1 MEIITSLDAE
11 LKNKYP
17 ATVIALGT
25 FDGLHLGHTDVIN
38 TAKDYAERNGLK
50 LAVFTFSNH
59 PLALIRPDLV
69 PVRIISAEEKIKLLE
84 SFGVDYLINIPFT
97 EDFAALSPD
106 EFLDRLACFNYRCLV
121 VGENFTY
128 GFLGSGK
135 TETLE
140 RSGRK
145 NGFDVIVRPLVK
157 MNGNVVSSTGIRNL
171 IQAGHIEY
179 ANRMLGRAY
188 AITGKIVHGEQRGR
202 KLGFPTANIELV
214 HGEMAVPAPGVY
226 AVTASIEGSIYEGM
240 GNIGNNPTF
249 NDVEHARLE
258 VNLFNCSGDL
268 YGKTMSVQF
277 HKYIRA
283 EKKFSGVEELCRQ
296 IEEDKKAHCLE
307 IRCSGGFYALAITEK
322 WRNYNVNT

>member
-38 TAKDYAERNGLK
+38 TARNYAERSGLK

-188 AITGKIVHGEQRGR
+188 SITGKIVHGEQRGH
-202 KLGFPTANIELV
+202 KLGFPTANIELL

-296 IEEDKKAHCLE
+296 IEEDKKAIKTYFLDKKQ
-307 IRCSGGFYALAITEK
+307 LPDT
-322 WRNYNVNT
+322 

>member
-38 TAKDYAERNGLK
+38 TARDYAERSGLK

-202 KLGFPTANIELV
+202 KLGFPTANIELL

-226 AVTASIEGSIYEGM
+226 AVTASIESSIYEGM

-296 IEEDKKAHCLE
+296 IEEDKKAIKTYFLNKKQ
-307 IRCSGGFYALAITEK
+307 LPDT
-322 WRNYNVNT
+322 

>member
-38 TAKDYAERNGLK
+38 TARDYAERNRLK

-145 NGFDVIVRPLVK
+145 NGFDVIVRSLVK
-157 MNGNVVSSTGIRNL
+157 INGNVVSSTGIRNL

-188 AITGKIVHGEQRGR
+188 AITGTIVHGEQRGR
-202 KLGFPTANIELV
+202 KLGFPTANIELL

-296 IEEDKKAHCLE
+296 IEEDKN
-307 IRCSGGFYALAITEK
+307 AIKTYFLNK
-322 WRNYNVNT
+322 KQLPDT

>member
-106 EFLDRLACFNYRCLV
+106 EFLDRLDCFNYRCLV

-188 AITGKIVHGEQRGR
+188 AITGTIVHGEQRGR
-202 KLGFPTANIELV
+202 KLGFPTANIELL

-296 IEEDKKAHCLE
+296 IEEDKKAIKTYFLNKKQ
-307 IRCSGGFYALAITEK
+307 LPDT
-322 WRNYNVNT
+322 

>member
-38 TAKDYAERNGLK
+38 TAKDYAERSGLK

-69 PVRIISAEEKIKLLE
+69 PVRIISAEEKIKLFE

-188 AITGKIVHGEQRGR
+188 AITGTIVHGEQRGR
-202 KLGFPTANIELV
+202 KLGFPTANIELL

-226 AVTASIEGSIYEGM
+226 AVTASIEGSIYKGM

-258 VNLFNCSGDL
+258 VNLFNCSRDL

-296 IEEDKKAHCLE
+296 IEEDKKAIKTYFLNKKQ
-307 IRCSGGFYALAITEK
+307 LPDT
-322 WRNYNVNT
+322 

>member
-25 FDGLHLGHTDVIN
+25 FDGLHLGHIDVIN
-38 TAKDYAERNGLK
+38 TARDYAERSGLK

-106 EFLDRLACFNYRCLV
+106 EFLEKLACFNYRCLV

-188 AITGKIVHGEQRGR
+188 SITGKIVHGEQRGR
-202 KLGFPTANIELV
+202 KLGFPTANIELL

-296 IEEDKKAHCLE
+296 IEEDKKAIKTYFLNKKQ
-307 IRCSGGFYALAITEK
+307 LPDT
-322 WRNYNVNT
+322 

>member
-38 TAKDYAERNGLK
+38 TARNYAERSGLK

-145 NGFDVIVRPLVK
+145 NGFDFIVRPLVK

-202 KLGFPTANIELV
+202 KLGFPTANIELL

-296 IEEDKKAHCLE
+296 IEEDKKAIKTYFLNKKQ
-307 IRCSGGFYALAITEK
+307 LPDT
-322 WRNYNVNT
+322 

>member
-38 TAKDYAERNGLK
+38 TARDYAERSGLK

-106 EFLDRLACFNYRCLV
+106 EFLEKLACFNYRCLV

-202 KLGFPTANIELV
+202 KLGFPTANIELL

-226 AVTASIEGSIYEGM
+226 AVTASIEGRIYEGM

-296 IEEDKKAHCLE
+296 IEEDKN
-307 IRCSGGFYALAITEK
+307 AIKTYFLNK
-322 WRNYNVNT
+322 KQLPDT

>member
-17 ATVIALGT
+17 ETVIALGT

-38 TAKDYAERNGLK
+38 TAKDYAERSGLK

-84 SFGVDYLINIPFT
+84 SFDVDYLINIPFT

-157 MNGNVVSSTGIRNL
+157 INGNVVSSTGIRNL

-202 KLGFPTANIELV
+202 KLGFPTANIELL

-296 IEEDKKAHCLE
+296 IEEDKN
-307 IRCSGGFYALAITEK
+307 AIKTYFLNK
-322 WRNYNVNT
+322 KQLPDT

>member
-1 MEIITSLDAE
+1 MEIITSLASD
-11 LKNKYP
+11 LKTEYP

-25 FDGLHLGHTDVIN
+25 FDGLHLGHNDVIK
-38 TAKDYAERNGLK
+38 TAGEYARQNGLK

-69 PVRIISAEEKIKLLE
+69 PVRIISAEDKIKLLAAC
-84 SFGVDYLINIPFT
+84 GVDYLINIPFT

-106 EFLDRLACFNYRCLV
+106 EFLEALKQFNYRCLV

-135 TETLE
+135 TDTLE

-145 NGFDVIVRPLVK
+145 NGFKVIVRPLVK
-157 MNGNVVSSTGIRNL
+157 MNGNIVSSTGIRNL
-171 IQAGHIEY
+171 IRAGHIGY
-179 ANRMLGRAY
+179 ANEMLGRAY
-188 AITGKIVHGEQRGR
+188 AITGQIVHGEQRGR

-226 AVTASIEGSIYEGM
+226 AVTAEIEGKMYEGM

-249 NDVEHARLE
+249 DDVEHVRLE
-258 VNLFNCSGDL
+258 VNLFDCSGDL
-268 YGKTMSVQF
+268 YGKQMKVYF

-296 IEEDKKAHCLE
+296 IDADKE
-307 IRCSGGFYALAITEK
+307 AIK
-322 WRNYNVNT
+322 GYFLSKKSLPAG

>member
-38 TAKDYAERNGLK
+38 TARDYAERSGLK

-157 MNGNVVSSTGIRNL
+157 INGNVVSSTGIRNL

-188 AITGKIVHGEQRGR
+188 SITGTIVHGEQRGR
-202 KLGFPTANIELV
+202 KLGFPTANIELL

-226 AVTASIEGSIYEGM
+226 AVTVSIEGSIYEGM

-296 IEEDKKAHCLE
+296 IEEDKKAIKTYFLNKKQ
-307 IRCSGGFYALAITEK
+307 LPDT
-322 WRNYNVNT
+322 

>member
-38 TAKDYAERNGLK
+38 TAKDYAERSGLK

-97 EDFAALSPD
+97 ENFAALSPD

-202 KLGFPTANIELV
+202 KLGFPTANIELL

-249 NDVEHARLE
+249 NDVEHVRLE

-296 IEEDKKAHCLE
+296 IEEDKKAIKTYFLNKKQ
-307 IRCSGGFYALAITEK
+307 LPDT
-322 WRNYNVNT
+322 

>member
-38 TAKDYAERNGLK
+38 TARNYAERSGLK

-97 EDFAALSPD
+97 KDFAALSPD

-157 MNGNVVSSTGIRNL
+157 INGNVVSSTGIRNL

-188 AITGKIVHGEQRGR
+188 AITGTIVHGEQRGR
-202 KLGFPTANIELV
+202 KLGFPTANIELL

-226 AVTASIEGSIYEGM
+226 AVTASIESSIYEGM

-296 IEEDKKAHCLE
+296 IEEDKKAIKTYFLNKKQ
-307 IRCSGGFYALAITEK
+307 LPDT
-322 WRNYNVNT
+322 

>member
-38 TAKDYAERNGLK
+38 TAKDYAERSGLK

-157 MNGNVVSSTGIRNL
+157 INGNVVSSTGIRNL

-202 KLGFPTANIELV
+202 KLGFPTANIELL

-226 AVTASIEGSIYEGM
+226 AVTVSIEGSIYEGM

-296 IEEDKKAHCLE
+296 IEEDKKAIKTYFLNKKQ
-307 IRCSGGFYALAITEK
+307 LPDT
-322 WRNYNVNT
+322 

>member
-38 TAKDYAERNGLK
+38 TARNYAERSGLK

-106 EFLDRLACFNYRCLV
+106 EFLERLDCFNYRCLV

-157 MNGNVVSSTGIRNL
+157 MNGNIVSSTGIRNL

-202 KLGFPTANIELV
+202 KLGFPTANIELL

-296 IEEDKKAHCLE
+296 IEEDKKAIKTYFLNKKQ
-307 IRCSGGFYALAITEK
+307 LPDT
-322 WRNYNVNT
+322 

>member
-38 TAKDYAERNGLK
+38 TAKDYAERSGLK

-69 PVRIISAEEKIKLLE
+69 PVRIISAEEKIKLFE

-202 KLGFPTANIELV
+202 KLGFPTANIELL

-296 IEEDKKAHCLE
+296 IEEDKKAIKTYFLNKKQ
-307 IRCSGGFYALAITEK
+307 LPDT
-322 WRNYNVNT
+322 

>member
-38 TAKDYAERNGLK
+38 TAKDYAERSGLK

-157 MNGNVVSSTGIRNL
+157 INGNVVSSTGIRNL

-188 AITGKIVHGEQRGR
+188 TITGKIVHGEQRGR
-202 KLGFPTANIELV
+202 KLGFPTANIELL

-283 EKKFSGVEELCRQ
+283 EKKFSVVEELCQQ
-296 IEEDKKAHCLE
+296 IEEDKKAIKTYFLNKKQL
-307 IRCSGGFYALAITEK
+307 SDT
-322 WRNYNVNT
+322 

>member
-1 MEIITSLDAE
+1 M
-11 LKNKYP
+11 
-17 ATVIALGT
+17 
-25 FDGLHLGHTDVIN
+25 
-38 TAKDYAERNGLK
+38 
-50 LAVFTFSNH
+50 
-59 PLALIRPDLV
+59 V

-106 EFLDRLACFNYRCLV
+106 EFLDRLVCFNYRCLV

-135 TETLE
+135 TEKLE

-188 AITGKIVHGEQRGR
+188 AITGTIVHGEQRGR
-202 KLGFPTANIELV
+202 KLGFPTANIELL

-258 VNLFNCSGDL
+258 VNLFNCSRDL

-296 IEEDKKAHCLE
+296 IEEDKKAIKTYFLNKKQ
-307 IRCSGGFYALAITEK
+307 LLDT
-322 WRNYNVNT
+322 

>member
-38 TAKDYAERNGLK
+38 TARDYAERSGLK

-97 EDFAALSPD
+97 EDFAALSSD

-179 ANRMLGRAY
+179 ANRMLGRSY
-188 AITGKIVHGEQRGR
+188 AITGTIVHGEQRGR
-202 KLGFPTANIELV
+202 KLGFPTANIELL

-296 IEEDKKAHCLE
+296 IEEDKKAIKTYFLNKKQLP
-307 IRCSGGFYALAITEK
+307 GA
-322 WRNYNVNT
+322 

>member
-1 MEIITSLDAE
+1 M
-11 LKNKYP
+11 
-17 ATVIALGT
+17 
-25 FDGLHLGHTDVIN
+25 
-38 TAKDYAERNGLK
+38 
-50 LAVFTFSNH
+50 
-59 PLALIRPDLV
+59 
-69 PVRIISAEEKIKLLE
+69 
-84 SFGVDYLINIPFT
+84 DYLINIPFT

-106 EFLDRLACFNYRCLV
+106 EFLDRLAYFNYRCLV

-157 MNGNVVSSTGIRNL
+157 INGNVVSSTGIRNL

-188 AITGKIVHGEQRGR
+188 AIPEKLVHGEQRGR
-202 KLGFPTANIELV
+202 KLGFPTANIELL

-296 IEEDKKAHCLE
+296 IEEDKKAIKTYFLNKKQ
-307 IRCSGGFYALAITEK
+307 LPDT
-322 WRNYNVNT
+322 

>member
-38 TAKDYAERNGLK
+38 TAKDYAERSGLK

-202 KLGFPTANIELV
+202 KLGFPTANIELL

-296 IEEDKKAHCLE
+296 IEEDKKSNKNLL
-307 IRCSGGFYALAITEK
+307 FK
-322 WRNYNVNT
+322 

>member
-1 MEIITSLDAE
+1 MEIITSLDAK

-17 ATVIALGT
+17 ATVMALGT

-38 TAKDYAERNGLK
+38 TARNYAERNGLK

-188 AITGKIVHGEQRGR
+188 AITGTIVHGEQRGR
-202 KLGFPTANIELV
+202 KLGFPTANIELL

-249 NDVEHARLE
+249 NDVEHGRLE

-296 IEEDKKAHCLE
+296 IEEDKKAIKTYFLNKKQ
-307 IRCSGGFYALAITEK
+307 LPDT
-322 WRNYNVNT
+322 

>member
-38 TAKDYAERNGLK
+38 TAKDYAERSGLK

-84 SFGVDYLINIPFT
+84 SLGVDYLINIPFT

-106 EFLDRLACFNYRCLV
+106 EFLEKLACFNYRCLV

-202 KLGFPTANIELV
+202 KLGFPTANIELL
-214 HGEMAVPAPGVY
+214 HGEMAVPARGVY

-296 IEEDKKAHCLE
+296 IEEDKKAIKTYFLNKKQ
-307 IRCSGGFYALAITEK
+307 LPDT
-322 WRNYNVNT
+322 

>member
-38 TAKDYAERNGLK
+38 TARDYTERSGLK

-157 MNGNVVSSTGIRNL
+157 MNGNIVSSTGIRNL

-202 KLGFPTANIELV
+202 KLGFPTANIELL

-296 IEEDKKAHCLE
+296 IEEDKN
-307 IRCSGGFYALAITEK
+307 AIKTYFLNK
-322 WRNYNVNT
+322 KQLPDT

>member
-38 TAKDYAERNGLK
+38 TAKDYAERSGLK

-157 MNGNVVSSTGIRNL
+157 INGNVVSSTGIRNL

-188 AITGKIVHGEQRGR
+188 SITGKIVHGEQRGR
-202 KLGFPTANIELV
+202 KLGFPTANIELL

-258 VNLFNCSGDL
+258 VNLFNCIGDL

-296 IEEDKKAHCLE
+296 IEEDKKAIKTYFLNKKQ
-307 IRCSGGFYALAITEK
+307 LPDT
-322 WRNYNVNT
+322 

>member
-25 FDGLHLGHTDVIN
+25 FDGLHLGHTDVID
-38 TAKDYAERNGLK
+38 TAKDYAERSGLK

-188 AITGKIVHGEQRGR
+188 AITGTIVHGEQRGR
-202 KLGFPTANIELV
+202 KLGFPTANIELL

-283 EKKFSGVEELCRQ
+283 EKKFSVVEELCRQ
-296 IEEDKKAHCLE
+296 IEEDKN
-307 IRCSGGFYALAITEK
+307 AIKTYFLNK
-322 WRNYNVNT
+322 KQLPDT

>member
-17 ATVIALGT
+17 AMVIALGT

-106 EFLDRLACFNYRCLV
+106 EFLERLAYFNYRCLV

-188 AITGKIVHGEQRGR
+188 SITGKIVHGEQRGR
-202 KLGFPTANIELV
+202 KLGFPTANIELL

-277 HKYIRA
+277 RKYIRA

-296 IEEDKKAHCLE
+296 IEEDKKAIKTYFLNKKQ
-307 IRCSGGFYALAITEK
+307 LPDT
-322 WRNYNVNT
+322 

>member
-38 TAKDYAERNGLK
+38 TAKDYAERSGLK

-179 ANRMLGRAY
+179 ANRMLGRVY
-188 AITGKIVHGEQRGR
+188 AITGKIVNGEQRGR
-202 KLGFPTANIELV
+202 KLGFPTANIELL

-296 IEEDKKAHCLE
+296 IEEDKKAIKTYFLNKKQLPD
-307 IRCSGGFYALAITEK
+307 I
-322 WRNYNVNT
+322 

>member
-38 TAKDYAERNGLK
+38 TARDYAERSGLK

-188 AITGKIVHGEQRGR
+188 SITGKIVHGEQRGR
-202 KLGFPTANIELV
+202 KLGFPTANIELL

-226 AVTASIEGSIYEGM
+226 AVTASIEGRIYEGM

-296 IEEDKKAHCLE
+296 IEEDKKAIKTYFLNKKQ
-307 IRCSGGFYALAITEK
+307 LPDT
-322 WRNYNVNT
+322 

>member
-38 TAKDYAERNGLK
+38 TARDYAERNGLK

-69 PVRIISAEEKIKLLE
+69 PVRIISAEEKIKLLK

-202 KLGFPTANIELV
+202 KLGFPTANIELL

-258 VNLFNCSGDL
+258 VNLFNCSRDL

-296 IEEDKKAHCLE
+296 IEEDKKAIKTYFLNKKQ
-307 IRCSGGFYALAITEK
+307 LPDT
-322 WRNYNVNT
+322 

>member
-38 TAKDYAERNGLK
+38 TAKDYAERSGLK

-188 AITGKIVHGEQRGR
+188 SITGKIVHGEQRGR
-202 KLGFPTANIELV
+202 KLGFPTANIELL

-226 AVTASIEGSIYEGM
+226 AVTASIESSIYEGM

-296 IEEDKKAHCLE
+296 IEEDKKAIKTYFLNKKQ
-307 IRCSGGFYALAITEK
+307 LPDT
-322 WRNYNVNT
+322 

>member
-25 FDGLHLGHTDVIN
+25 FDGLHLGHIDVIN
-38 TAKDYAERNGLK
+38 TARDYAERSGLK

-106 EFLDRLACFNYRCLV
+106 EFLEKLACFNYRCLV

-188 AITGKIVHGEQRGR
+188 AITGTIVHGEQRGR
-202 KLGFPTANIELV
+202 KLGFPTANIELL

-296 IEEDKKAHCLE
+296 IEEDKKAIKTYFLNKKQ
-307 IRCSGGFYALAITEK
+307 LPDT
-322 WRNYNVNT
+322 

>member
-38 TAKDYAERNGLK
+38 TARDYAERSGLK

-157 MNGNVVSSTGIRNL
+157 INGNVVSSTGIRNL

-202 KLGFPTANIELV
+202 KLGFPTANIELL

-296 IEEDKKAHCLE
+296 IEEDKN
-307 IRCSGGFYALAITEK
+307 AIKTYFLNK
-322 WRNYNVNT
+322 KQLPDT

>member
-38 TAKDYAERNGLK
+38 TARDYAERNGLK

-145 NGFDVIVRPLVK
+145 IGFDVIVRPLVK

-202 KLGFPTANIELV
+202 KLGFPTANIELL

-226 AVTASIEGSIYEGM
+226 AVTVSIEGSIYEGM

-296 IEEDKKAHCLE
+296 IEEDKKAIKTYFLNKKQ
-307 IRCSGGFYALAITEK
+307 LPDT
-322 WRNYNVNT
+322 

>member
-25 FDGLHLGHTDVIN
+25 FDGLHLGHTDVID
-38 TAKDYAERNGLK
+38 TAKDYAERSGLK

-106 EFLDRLACFNYRCLV
+106 EFLEKLACFNYRCLV

-202 KLGFPTANIELV
+202 RLGFPTANIELL

-296 IEEDKKAHCLE
+296 IEEDKN
-307 IRCSGGFYALAITEK
+307 AIKTYFLNK
-322 WRNYNVNT
+322 KQLPDT

>member
-38 TAKDYAERNGLK
+38 TAKDYAERSGLK

-188 AITGKIVHGEQRGR
+188 SITGKIVHGEQRGR
-202 KLGFPTANIELV
+202 KLGFPTANIELL

-283 EKKFSGVEELCRQ
+283 EKKFSGLEELCRQ
-296 IEEDKKAHCLE
+296 IEEDKKAIKTYFLNKKQ
-307 IRCSGGFYALAITEK
+307 LPDT
-322 WRNYNVNT
+322 